1 MKKQNEASVNGI
13 RTVFSF
19 LIALLHTAA
28 FFYLVFFRYNRQF
41 EAPLYTGGYLIVA
54 MYAAGIGGLLLI
66 MGGFRIGIERMFNL
80 ALAHGISIVIVDVI
94 SYFELSLIYRA
105 FLPVLPIAIMFAAQ
119 LAASALWIY
128 IGTLVWRKNV
138 AVKNMILV
146 YGDKNAEQLVYTVL
160 AREDICRI
168 QESVCYS
175 PGDDLS
181 AVEARILQY
190 DTVLVYRIE
199 SAVRNDLLK
208 FCYQNDIEVYLPPRI
223 SDIMIRGASEVN
235 TFDSPMISCR
245 VCTLSP
251 EQRFVKRAFDLTA
264 SAIALVVLSPL
275 FAVIALSIKLGDRGP
290 VLYKQKRVTENGRV
304 FEIYKFR
311 SMIVDAEKNGAV
323 KATEH
328 DARVTPVGRVLR
340 ALRLDELPQLVN
352 ILKGDMSVVGPR
364 PERVE
369 NHEEYCAKLPEFVFR
384 TKVKAGLTGYA
395 QIMGK
400 YNTSPYDKLLLDL
413 IYIQKFSFFL
423 DLRLILQTIK
433 ILFVRESTE
442 GFEQP
447 DNGKDGNDYG

>member
-1 MKKQNEASVNGI
+1 MKKQRGSSVNGI
-13 RTVFSF
+13 RTAFSF
-19 LIALLHTAA
+19 LIALIHTAA
-28 FFYLVFFRYNRQF
+28 FFWLVFYRYNRQF

-54 MYAAGIGGLLLI
+54 MYAAGVAGLLLI
-66 MGGFRIGIERMFNL
+66 MGGFRIGDERMFNL
-80 ALAHGISIVIVDVI
+80 ALAHGISLVFMDVI

-105 FLPVLPIAIMFAAQ
+105 FLPVLPIFLMFLAQ
-119 LAASALWIY
+119 LAVSALWIWL
-128 IGTLVWRKNV
+128 GTLLWRKNV
-138 AVKNMILV
+138 AVKDMILV
-146 YGDKNAEQLVYTVL
+146 YGDKNAEQMVYTVL

-168 QESVCYS
+168 QESVRYR

-181 AVEARILQY
+181 AVEERIKGY
-190 DTVLVYRIE
+190 KTVLVYRIE
-199 SAVRNDLLK
+199 SSVRNDLLK

-235 TFDSPMISCR
+235 AFDSPMISCR
-245 VCTLSP
+245 VCSLTP
-251 EQRFVKRAFDLTA
+251 EQRFVKRAFDVVA
-264 SAIALVVLSPL
+264 SALAIVLLSPL
-275 FAVIALSIKLGDRGP
+275 LGVIALAIKLTDRGP
-290 VLYKQKRVTENGRV
+290 ILYKQKRVTENGRI

-311 SMIVDAEKNGAV
+311 SMVVDAERFGAV
-323 KATEH
+323 KATDH
-328 DARVTPVGRVLR
+328 DPRVTKVGGVLR

-423 DLRLILQTIK
+423 DLRLILQTVK

-442 GFEQP
+442 GFEQTE
-447 DNGKDGNDYG
+447 NGEEGNQQ